1 MTITM
6 TVDLM
11 QYKQSY
17 GQELPSRFAKEVTK
31 AADTDGDGF
40 ISAKE
45 VEKLLENIGAKD
57 VLKHE
62 EIEEVMSEIG
72 NKQGEKGVPIQAVVD
87 YVRKSSKPGV
97 S

>member
-1 MTITM
+1 MIK
-6 TVDLM
+6 
-11 QYKQSY
+11 YNNQSY

-40 ISAKE
+40 ISVSE
-45 VEKLLENIGAKD
+45 LEKLLENIGAKD

-62 EIEEVMSEIG
+62 EIEDVLSEIG
-72 NKQGEKGVPIQAVVD
+72 NNQGEKGVPIQAVVD
-87 YVRKSSKPGV
+87 YVRKSSKSGV